1 MTNYKLPAKFQQ
13 CFAKKYW
20 EQTDE
25 QLDQLVKSDQV
36 KKRELAACFGRNKD
50 LDVLISDLAINVR
63 RAVAYKGRQKDLDI
77 LVKDSSPLVREAV
90 AYNGSYDDLAI
101 LAHDKDAFVRLAVI
115 TRLGSAMMLYL
126 FGEEPYDKTK

>member
-1 MTNYKLPAKFQQ
+1 MTNHKLPATFQQ
-13 CFAKKYW
+13 CFAKEYW

-63 RAVAYKGRQKDLDI
+63 RAVACKGRQKDLDI

-90 AYNGSYDDLAI
+90 AYNGRYDDLAI